1 MSFVAPNEPP
11 PERRDVPVSAVDATV
26 LTTAT
31 CYDAGPGDAVL
42 VLAHGAGAGQ
52 THAFMV
58 GIARA
63 LAAGGVD
70 VVTFDF
76 PYTHAG
82 RKLPDRQPV
91 LEACFRRVLE
101 WAAPR
106 AGTRGRTRVFIGGK
120 SMGGRMATHVAAG
133 GSGLVR
139 GVVALGYPLRPPGR
153 SRTDRVLHL
162 QALWSPLLVVQGTRD
177 TFGAPGDIAAAMT
190 AVPGPVTVVPVEG
203 GDHSFAVR
211 GRAPAAVLGD
221 VAAAVVRWMH
231 QGRT

>member
-1 MSFVAPNEPP
+1 MSLVATSKPFPP
-11 PERRDVPVSAVDATV
+11 QYDISISAADAGI

-31 CYDAGPGDAVL
+31 CYDSDTGDAVL

-63 LAAGGVD
+63 MAAGGVD

-76 PYTHAG
+76 PYKHTG
-82 RKLPDRQPV
+82 RRLPDRQPV

-101 WAAPR
+101 WTAAR
-106 AGTRGRTRVFIGGK
+106 AAARGRTRAFIGGK
-120 SMGGRMATHVAAG
+120 SMGGRMATHVAAAG
-133 GSGLVR
+133 PERVR

-153 SRTDRVLHL
+153 SSTDRVSHL
-162 QALWSPLLVVQGTRD
+162 QALHTPLLVVQGTRD
-177 TFGAPGDIAAAMT
+177 TFGAPGDIEDAMS

-211 GRAPAAVLGD
+211 GRTSAAVLAD
-221 VAAAVVRWMH
+221 VAAAVVRWMS
-231 QGRT
+231 